1 MLEDNVL
8 NSTDDFLLL
17 ETEKLEPKTEV
28 EVELKE
34 SICPTTTPVSDI
46 SSPKPIETLPDES
59 SEIPLPSPDTITTE
73 TKTNPPSPPL
83 ISTPLL
89 LPTTTISAVTPTIP
103 LPTESTTSTSSPTP
117 TNISSFRTP
126 CSSISRTPSPTYS
139 NPTSGVSSTS
149 YQLDLDRP
157 DQFDNLLNLD
167 QHETKSADSISQ
179 EFGLK
184 IPVADVDSSLLV
196 FASKSK
202 PKVVKQTVSYL

>member
-1 MLEDNVL
+1 
-8 NSTDDFLLL
+8 
-17 ETEKLEPKTEV
+17 
-28 EVELKE
+28 
-34 SICPTTTPVSDI
+34 
-46 SSPKPIETLPDES
+46 
-59 SEIPLPSPDTITTE
+59 
-73 TKTNPPSPPL
+73 
-83 ISTPLL
+83 
-89 LPTTTISAVTPTIP
+89 
-103 LPTESTTSTSSPTP
+103 
-117 TNISSFRTP
+117 
-126 CSSISRTPSPTYS
+126 
-139 NPTSGVSSTS
+139 VSSTS